1 MRLDPQ
7 RLQYWAHWYLSEV
20 WLEQAERRRN
30 GAYVKYPVCEPE
42 AWNGDFYQVRPRP
55 DEAIITKH
63 PMSERLDL
71 VMEVEPPHAYM
82 RRPAGAQASVHF
94 PEPRAPTAE

>member
-55 DEAIITKH
+55 DEAIITRG
-63 PMSERLDL
+63 PLRWFRRRESSQEAQNSTYL
-71 VMEVEPPHAYM
+71 EPK
-82 RRPAGAQASVHF
+82 
-94 PEPRAPTAE
+94 

>member
-55 DEAIITKH
+55 DEAI
-63 PMSERLDL
+63 
-71 VMEVEPPHAYM
+71 
-82 RRPAGAQASVHF
+82 
-94 PEPRAPTAE
+94 